1 VAGKPKA
8 KGKKQAKKE
17 STLQPD
23 PQSGKET
30 LLLWAILG
38 EGGGKDVSRA
48 VLEEKG
54 MLPSEDKKA
63 RDGLERRGLI
73 KAEPR
78 KTRNEQGKAVNGI
91 WITVT
96 EAGLTWAE
104 ENLALMPAK
113 SQAATPILREWLRRL
128 SVHLDAHKIPIAKFL
143 GLHRGGAMGPA
154 DSPAYGFHEDPPA
167 VTLHRDPLRLNGDYD
182 ALRARIRKAY
192 LELTGGRFNT
202 RALLRDLRQKLKDV
216 ARPLLDEAL
225 KKMQSKEEAIL
236 YRLDNQIEVTDA
248 DRAAAIH
255 FGGEPRH
262 ILWIE
267 R

>member
-8 KGKKQAKKE
+8 KGKESPQA
-17 STLQPD
+17 
-23 PQSGKET
+23 GKEV

-48 VLEEKG
+48 VLEKKS
-54 MLPSEDKKA
+54 MLPSDDKKA
-63 RDGLERRGLI
+63 RDGLERQGLI
-73 KAEPR
+73 GVEQR
-78 KTRNEQGKAVNGI
+78 TTRNEQGKPVRGT

-96 EAGLTWAE
+96 EKGLAWAD
-104 ENLALMPAK
+104 ENLAAMPAK
-113 SQAATPILREWLRRL
+113 MQAAAPILQAWLRRL
-128 SVHLDAHKIPIAKFL
+128 SVHLDTHKIPIATFL

-167 VTLHRDPLRLNGDYD
+167 VTLHPDTPQLNGDYD
-182 ALRARIRKAY
+182 ALRVRIRQAY

-216 ARPLLDEAL
+216 ARPVLDEAL
-225 KKMQSKEEAIL
+225 KKMQGKGEAIL